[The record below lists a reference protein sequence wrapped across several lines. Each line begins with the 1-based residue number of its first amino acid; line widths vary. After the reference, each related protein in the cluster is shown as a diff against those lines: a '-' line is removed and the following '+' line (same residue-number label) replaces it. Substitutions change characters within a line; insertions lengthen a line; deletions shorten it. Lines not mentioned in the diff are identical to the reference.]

1 MSRIGRQ
8 PIIVPEKVEVK
19 LEGDIFVA
27 KGPKGELKR
36 SVPSLVKIEV
46 TEEDG
51 QKVVKVSVPNAAE
64 KEQKAIWGTMRSLI
78 NGMVTGVTEGFV
90 KKLEVVG
97 VGYKAAVSG
106 KKLTLNVGYSH
117 PVEFE
122 MPEGIEAS
130 VEKNIITISGIDKEL
145 VGQVA
150 ANIRKIR
157 KPEPYKGKG
166 IKYIDE
172 IVRRK
177 AGKAAKA
184 GEGAA

>member
-1 MSRIGRQ
+1 MSRIGSQ
-8 PIIVPEKVEVK
+8 PIIIPDKVEVK
-19 LEGDIFVA
+19 LEGDIIIV
-27 KGPKGELKR
+27 KGPKGELRR
-36 SVPSLVKIEV
+36 SVPQLVKIEV
-46 TEEDG
+46 TEEEG
-51 QKVVKVSVPNAAE
+51 QKLVKVTVSNAEE
-64 KEQKAIWGTMRSLI
+64 KEQNAIWGTMRSLI
-78 NGMVTGVTEGFV
+78 NGMVTGVTEGFE

-130 VEKNIITISGIDKEL
+130 VEKNEITISGINKEL

-150 ANIRKIR
+150 ANVRKIR

-166 IKYIDE
+166 IKYADE

-184 GEGAA
+184 GEGA